1 MGDLV
6 AVEGICVGKWVVVP
20 FALLGTDE
28 QGQLETKQMI
38 PLTSASR
45 FRCGM
50 QWVHNAMAA
59 VGYGGG
65 MSGACAGRSSCFQGL
80 ARTPVVREIT
90 AAISAKR
97 GCRRTRRQKNITSN
111 GYQLP
116 TFVKIDVRGKTLTV
130 GTVPPFYLEWSTSTV
145 NWLIEQLKAD
155 ATVDV
160 DLAMTTSPSKEFDAI
175 DRMAAATCSGHA
187 AVTYAPSKHAFSAVW
202 GDSRA
207 RAFFTVRRG
216 ACRLDGRGGTGAM
229 EAEVA
234 AQFARAEHWA
244 ASGDKLPCPDLP
256 SRRKRRRPV
265 ARLCSSASGA
275 DTDDAHVTPKRSN
288 PRTPSEARSQG
299 ADTDD
304 THVTPK
310 RSNPRT
316 PSEDDV
322 EPEDDAVGE

>member
-1 MGDLV
+1 M
-6 AVEGICVGKWVVVP
+6 GKWAVVP
-20 FALLGTDE
+20 FAVLGTDE
-28 QGQLETKQMI
+28 HGQLQTKQMI

-50 QWVHNAMAA
+50 QWVHVALAA
-59 VGYGGG
+59 VGYGEGKR
-65 MSGACAGRSSCFQGL
+65 GAYAGRTSCFQGL

-97 GCRRTRRQKNITSN
+97 GYRRTRLQKNVTSN
-111 GYQLP
+111 GCQLP
-116 TFVKIDVRGKTLTV
+116 TFVEVEVRGRKLTV
-130 GTVPPFYLEWSTSTV
+130 GTVSPFYLEWSVDVV
-145 NWLIEQLKAD
+145 NWLIEQLKVD

-187 AVTYAPSKHAFSAVW
+187 AVTYAPSKRAFSAVW

-244 ASGDKLPCPDLP
+244 SSGEKLPCPDLP

-265 ARLCSSASGA
+265 ARRCSSASSQGA

-288 PRTPSEARSQG
+288 PRTPSEAGSQG
-299 ADTDD
+299 ADTSDA
-304 THVTPK
+304 HVTPK

-322 EPEDDAVGE
+322 EAEDDAVGE

>member
-1 MGDLV
+1 M
-6 AVEGICVGKWVVVP
+6 GKWAVVP
-20 FALLGTDE
+20 FELLGTDE
-28 QGQLETKQMI
+28 QGELKTKKMI

-59 VGYGGG
+59 VGYGKGKR
-65 MSGACAGRSSCFQGL
+65 GAYVGRPSCFQGL

-90 AAISAKR
+90 AAINAKR
-97 GCRRTRRQKNITSN
+97 GCRRTRKQKNITSN
-111 GYQLP
+111 GCQLP
-116 TFVKIDVRGKTLTV
+116 TFVKIEVRGKTLTV
-130 GTVPPFYLEWSTSTV
+130 GTVSPFYVEWSTSTV

-175 DRMAAATCSGHA
+175 DRMAAATCSSHA
-187 AVTYAPSKHAFSAVW
+187 AVTYAPSKRAFSAVW

-275 DTDDAHVTPKRSN
+275 DTDDARTPSESPRNTPKRSN
-288 PRTPSEARSQG
+288 PRTPSEAGSASVAG
-299 ADTDD
+299 A
-304 THVTPK
+304 V
-310 RSNPRT
+310 
-316 PSEDDV
+316 V

>member
-1 MGDLV
+1 M
-6 AVEGICVGKWVVVP
+6 GKWAVVP
-20 FALLGTDE
+20 FELLGTDE
-28 QGQLETKQMI
+28 QGELETKKMI

-59 VGYGGG
+59 VGYGKGKR
-65 MSGACAGRSSCFQGL
+65 GAYVGRPSCFQGL

-90 AAISAKR
+90 AAINAKR
-97 GCRRTRRQKNITSN
+97 GCRRTRIQKNITSN
-111 GYQLP
+111 GCQLP
-116 TFVKIDVRGKTLTV
+116 TFVKIEVRGKTLTV
-130 GTVPPFYLEWSTSTV
+130 GTVSPFYVEWSTSTV

-187 AVTYAPSKHAFSAVW
+187 AVTYAPSKRAFSAVW

-316 PSEDDV
+316 PSEAGSASVAGAVV

>member
-20 FALLGTDE
+20 FAVLGTDE
-28 QGQLETKQMI
+28 HGQLQTKQMI

-50 QWVHNAMAA
+50 QWVHVAMAA
-59 VGYGGG
+59 VGYGEGKR
-65 MSGACAGRSSCFQGL
+65 GAYAGRPSCFQGL

-90 AAISAKR
+90 AAINAKR

-111 GYQLP
+111 GCQLP

-130 GTVPPFYLEWSTSTV
+130 GTVPPFYVEWSTSTV

-175 DRMAAATCSGHA
+175 DRVAAATCSGHA
-187 AVTYAPSKHAFSAVW
+187 AVTYAPSKRAFSAVW

-244 ASGDKLPCPDLP
+244 ASGEKLPCPDLP

-275 DTDDAHVTPKRSN
+275 DTDDTHVTPKRSN

>member
-1 MGDLV
+1 M
-6 AVEGICVGKWVVVP
+6 GKWAVVP
-20 FALLGTDE
+20 FELLGTDE
-28 QGQLETKQMI
+28 QGELETKKMI

-90 AAISAKR
+90 AAINAKR

-111 GYQLP
+111 GCQLP

-130 GTVPPFYLEWSTSTV
+130 GTVSPFYVEWSTSTV

-160 DLAMTTSPSKEFDAI
+160 DLALTTSPSKELDWVG
-175 DRMAAATCSGHA
+175 RMAASKCRHHA
-187 AVTYAPSKHAFSAVW
+187 AVTYAPSKRAFSAAWDW
-202 GDSRA
+202 GNSRE

-216 ACRLDGRGGTGAM
+216 ACRDGRDWVAAM
-229 EAEVA
+229 ETEVA
-234 AQFARAEHWA
+234 TQFARAEHWA
-244 ASGDKLPCPDLP
+244 ASGEKLPCPDLP

-265 ARLCSSASGA
+265 ACFCSSASGA
-275 DTDDAHVTPKRSN
+275 DTDDARTPSESPRNTPKRSN
-288 PRTPSEARSQG
+288 TRTPSEAGSASV
-299 ADTDD
+299 ADA
-304 THVTPK
+304 V
-310 RSNPRT
+310 
-316 PSEDDV
+316 V

>member
-1 MGDLV
+1 M
-6 AVEGICVGKWVVVP
+6 GKWAVVP
-20 FALLGTDE
+20 FELLGTDE
-28 QGQLETKQMI
+28 QGELETKRMI

-90 AAISAKR
+90 AAINAKR

-111 GYQLP
+111 GCQLP

-160 DLAMTTSPSKEFDAI
+160 DLALTTSPSKELDWVG
-175 DRMAAATCSGHA
+175 RMADSKCKHHA
-187 AVTYAPSKHAFSAVW
+187 AVTYAPSKHAFSAAW

-244 ASGDKLPCPDLP
+244 SSGEKLPCPDLP

-265 ARLCSSASGA
+265 ARRCSSASSQGA

-288 PRTPSEARSQG
+288 PRTPSEAGSQG
-299 ADTDD
+299 ADTSDA
-304 THVTPK
+304 HVTPK

-316 PSEDDV
+316 PSEAGSASVADAVV
-322 EPEDDAVGE
+322 EPEDDTVGE